1 MSASQIRTEL
11 HQYIDKADD
20 RMVKAMYAMLQ
31 NYFEDDKS
39 IVAYTTSGDPLTK
52 EEYIQKVTTAYEEAK
67 NGDVITTEELLKEMK
82 KW

>member
-31 NYFEDDKS
+31 NYVDDEEA

-52 EEYIQKVTTAYEEAK
+52 EQYIKTVTTAYEEAK
-67 NGDVITTEELLKEMK
+67 NGDVVTTEELLNEMK
-82 KW
+82 NW